1 MLTFL
6 EFYQTFMSFINHRLY
21 TSINLVH
28 PLKLDVDK
36 DHAGAGLAAYLI
48 QSATEHSWSA
58 QTGQP
63 MTNTLPIKDT
73 TKQLASL
80 TSKIAS
86 LTNDIEPDSTETFT
100 PAGEDSVDI
109 FTSGD
114 PETNLSQPRTTLT
127 SSASNSLFNS
137 LHIYISRETPVDA
150 LTFLLLC
157 FHVSSLSTDPTAG
170 PSPYSKS
177 DPRITHQICDRGKL
191 PANIVPGRKYVQPQ
205 WVVDSINCGELVD
218 ESAYVP
224 GAELPAHLSHFVEKQ
239 DWKYDP
245 EAPLDVESESE
256 VEEVEQEEGDEEQEH
271 QRLVVAEA
279 AGEQAIEKK
288 TKKKKKAVAVVNEEK
303 EAKEMAKIM
312 KSNKNRRLLDAMEY
326 GNRKR
331 KGETEKLQS
340 RKRDLIR
347 EERKRKKVRL
357 S

>member
-6 EFYQTFMSFINHRLY
+6 EFYQTFVSFINYRLY
-21 TSINLVH
+21 TSINLVY
-28 PLKLDVDK
+28 PPKLDMDK
-36 DHAGAGLAAYLI
+36 DDAGAGLAAYLI
-48 QSATEHSWSA
+48 QSATEPSSVQPEQA
-58 QTGQP
+58 TTG
-63 MTNTLPIKDT
+63 TLPIKDT

-80 TSKIAS
+80 ASKIAS
-86 LTNDIEPDSTETFT
+86 LANDAEADSTETV
-100 PAGEDSVDI
+100 AAADEDSLDV
-109 FTSGD
+109 FTSAD
-114 PETNLSQPRTTLT
+114 PDTNLPQPSTLT
-127 SSASNSLFNS
+127 SSPSNSLFNG

-150 LTFLLLC
+150 LTFLLLS
-157 FHVSSLSTDPTAG
+157 FSVSSLSTDPTAG
-170 PSPYSKS
+170 PSPYSES

-191 PANIVPGRKYVQPQ
+191 PASIVPGRKYVQPQ
-205 WVVDSINCGELVD
+205 WIVDSINRGELLD
-218 ESAYVP
+218 ESAYIP
-224 GAELPAHLSHFVEKQ
+224 GAELPPHLSPFVEKQ

-245 EAPLDVESESE
+245 EAPLDVQSESE

-279 AGEQAIEKK
+279 AGEQAVEQKR
-288 TKKKKKAVAVVNEEK
+288 KKKKAVAVVDEEK

-312 KSNKNRRLLDAMEY
+312 MSNKNRRLLDAMEY

-331 KGETEKLQS
+331 KGEAEKLQS

>member
-1 MLTFL
+1 
-6 EFYQTFMSFINHRLY
+6 
-21 TSINLVH
+21 
-28 PLKLDVDK
+28 
-36 DHAGAGLAAYLI
+36 
-48 QSATEHSWSA
+48 
-58 QTGQP
+58 

-80 TSKIAS
+80 ASKIAS

-137 LHIYISRETPVDA
+137 LHIYISRETPGDA
-150 LTFLLLC
+150 LTFLLC

-170 PSPYSKS
+170 PSPYSES
-177 DPRITHQICDRGKL
+177 DTRITHQICDRGKL
-191 PANIVPGRKYVQPQ
+191 PANLVPGRKYVQPQ
-205 WVVDSINCGELVD
+205 WVVDSINRCERVD
-218 ESAYVP
+218 ESAYLP
-224 GAELPAHLSHFVEKQ
+224 GAELPAHLSPFVEKQ

-256 VEEVEQEEGDEEQEH
+256 VEQEGDEKQEH

-288 TKKKKKAVAVVNEEK
+288 TKKKKKAVVVVNGEK
-303 EAKEMAKIM
+303 EAKEMAKI
-312 KSNKNRRLLDAMEY
+312 RYR
-326 GNRKR
+326 
-331 KGETEKLQS
+331 
-340 RKRDLIR
+340 IR
-347 EERKRKKVRL
+347 IDGC
-357 S
+357 